1 MKKIKLKRKTLL
13 LGASVLL
20 ALLLWQVAAMILNE
34 SLLLASPIA
43 VIARLFTV
51 WREPDFLAALLFSF
65 VRIVLGFLAA
75 LVLGVALAA
84 LSARFRAAQIL
95 LYPYMTAIKT
105 VPVAALI
112 VIAFVWFSSNTLS
125 SFICFLIVLPT
136 VYASTLAAIRSV
148 DGRMLEMARVFHLSP
163 SARLYA
169 VYLPALKP
177 HFLSAS
183 ALAAGLAFKSGI
195 AAEIIAVPAN
205 ASIGEMMY
213 YAKLYL
219 QTTDLYVWTLL
230 IVLLSIAFE
239 KAFTALLS
247 LGFRAV
253 ARAASPR
260 SEGKAPAPRAVLNES
275 PVVLKNVCKS
285 FEGNTVLKDMTLSLA
300 PRTRHAL
307 MGASGIGKTTL
318 LRIAAGLEEAD
329 SGTVFSPAS
338 AFVFQEDR
346 LSGDLSAI
354 GNARLGARDVTAA
367 QAAGMLSLLGLEGH
381 LDKPVR
387 ELSGG
392 MRRRVA
398 IARALLSPAPLL
410 LLDEP
415 FKGLDEETRDKTAR
429 VIKEYARDKTVLLV
443 THDERE
449 AELLSAKIITF

>member
-1 MKKIKLKRKTLL
+1 MKKIKIKRKTLL

-20 ALLLWQVAAMILNE
+20 ALLLWQAAAMILNE
-34 SLLLASPIA
+34 SLLLASPLA

-51 WREPDFLAALLFSF
+51 WREPDFFAALLFSF

-75 LVLGVALAA
+75 LVLGVLLAA
-84 LSARFRAAQIL
+84 LSARFRAAEIL
-95 LYPYMTAIKT
+95 LYPYMTAVKT

-112 VIAFVWFSSNTLS
+112 VIAFVWFSSSTLS

-148 DGRMLEMARVFHLSP
+148 DARMLEVARVFHLSP
-163 SARLYA
+163 LARLYA
-169 VYLPALKP
+169 VYLPAVKP

-247 LGFRAV
+247 LAFRAV
-253 ARAASPR
+253 SRAASPR
-260 SEGKAPAPRAVLNES
+260 AAGEAPQPRGISNES
-275 PVVLKNVCKS
+275 PAVLKGVYKS
-285 FEGNTVLKDMTLSLA
+285 FDGNAVLKDISLTLA
-300 PRTRHAL
+300 PCTCHAL

-318 LRIAAGLEEAD
+318 LRILAGLETAD
-329 SGTVFSPAS
+329 SGIVS
-338 AFVFQEDR
+338 APDAVLVFQEDR

-415 FKGLDEETRDKTAR
+415 FKGLDEETREKTAR
-429 VIKEYARDKTVLLV
+429 VITEYAKEKTLLLV
-443 THDERE
+443 THDEKE
-449 AELLSAKIITF
+449 AELLSAKIITL